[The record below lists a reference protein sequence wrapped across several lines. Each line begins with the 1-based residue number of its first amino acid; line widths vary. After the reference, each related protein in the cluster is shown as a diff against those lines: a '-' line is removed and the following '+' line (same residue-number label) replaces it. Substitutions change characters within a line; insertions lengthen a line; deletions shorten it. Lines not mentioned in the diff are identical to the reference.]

1 MKKIIDFL
9 KKIFLFLNRFFENK
23 VFNTRKNTIKFLTLL
38 VFTVLFLIQ
47 LSIIIFNNSIYNNG
61 SDDILQYYVIME
73 GFIRSIREGSLSFF
87 DLNNYFG
94 ASFFSNLY
102 YVPLD
107 IFTFVSLLLSFIMP
121 TVIAISSTELI
132 KIVVGVLLVAI
143 YLSLKNFKPKTIFW
157 VGLIY
162 FVNGGTVSF
171 MNFPAFLS
179 MTVYLPLAMIVI
191 HYFFEK
197 KYWVVPIF
205 VLAIVFYNFYLAYMV
220 LAFISFAFIIE
231 YFKYQKFSIKS
242 FILNGIGF
250 LLLLLLGVVMSSV
263 ILLPAITF
271 ISEETI
277 RTPVEFQPWILDLKI
292 IELNLFK
299 PEVYLR
305 YFAKMYAPQ
314 RPVSFRGFL
323 GDYKLEHVSNYV
335 TIIGFLFMAM
345 IFFMKGKVALVYK
358 IMFGVL
364 VIFSIIPFFSTVLS
378 GTFIMEMFSDG
389 SQDAYPY
396 NRWLNMVPLL
406 QVLVIAYVMDSYDFN
421 AKKRIPL
428 YVTGGLIAIIGLFI
442 VIYYGN
448 HMYDESLSDFVKES
462 LKYDRILMIV
472 TLSIFLLAL
481 LLIIIKK
488 IRFIRILLFAEIVL
502 AVGYMFTSGFG
513 SVGKLD
519 TFSEMN
525 GINDFMNENIGDLDF
540 TRVYVDLG
548 EFDVQDRN
556 YNQMTSLPTNT
567 RIFHSWSDSET
578 DDLAFLM
585 FPNTAY
591 SSERQSKLK
600 MNYYSYYLSSF
611 LGYKYVVTESNE
623 NSLEYSDD
631 FELIASNDEYALY
644 KIKPVDGFY
653 VYDKYITYDDFKDF
667 VKSNPEIV
675 AERVFLLGAIIDQER
690 YDISQFGFDKL
701 IEADISY
708 DVTER
713 MVGPSS
719 LLEYSYAVNRQGLN
733 GDEDKDFYVY
743 DQLDIDYNSGE
754 VILRDT
760 ARGMSNYGEVFY
772 INENNEEF
780 ACKIS
785 EYSQDTIIQCGQF
798 FSPIKSVFVENTE
811 QILTPPR
818 FNKRLERA
826 IAGYSYLVYDLG
838 EINIS
843 MTNPLLKFSFSNYT
857 IDKNFIVDEAGNEI
871 YSVNGMYYPTTD
883 MKRMFVFKNNDLYN
897 HNNLFNLY
905 LNYTAF
911 EPLSE
916 DIIYDKN
923 IVSNKQLTVEN
934 GRIHLSYNYNQPS
947 DGNHII
953 TIPVTYSDDW
963 QFTSDE
969 IYDKISVSGGFL
981 GIIIPEGKTSVDIT
995 LKFIPKNIKSGLYI
1009 SLIGTVIYSG
1019 LVVYPILKKKLR
1031 WSKENDES

>member
-1 MKKIIDFL
+1 MKKIINFI
-9 KKIFLFLNRFFENK
+9 KKIYNFLNHFFETK

-73 GFIRSIREGSLSFF
+73 GFIRSIREGTLSFF

-107 IFTFVSLLLSFIMP
+107 VFTFISLLLSFIMP

-132 KIVVGVLLVAI
+132 KIVVGVLLVGI
-143 YLSLKNFKPKTIFW
+143 YLSLKKYKPKTIFW

-205 VLAIVFYNFYLAYMV
+205 VLAIVLYNFYLAYMV

-231 YFKYQKFSIKS
+231 YFKFQKFSIKS
-242 FILNGIGF
+242 FLLNGIGF
-250 LLLLLLGVVMSSV
+250 LSLLLLGVIMSSV

-277 RTPVEFQPWILDLKI
+277 RTPVDFKPWILDLRF
-292 IELNLFK
+292 IELKLFQ

-323 GDYKLEHVSNYV
+323 GDYKLEHVSNYMTV
-335 TIIGFLFMAM
+335 IGFLLMTM

-358 IMFGVL
+358 IMFAAL
-364 VIFSIIPFFSTVLS
+364 LMFSILPFFSTILS

-406 QVLVIAYVMDSYDFN
+406 QVLVIAYVMEHYDFN

-428 YVTGGLIAIIGLFI
+428 YVMGGFITAIGLFI
-442 VIYYGN
+442 IIYYGM
-448 HMYDESLSDFVKES
+448 HMDDEGLSNFVKES
-462 LKYDRILMIV
+462 LRYDRLLMIISMV
-472 TLSIFLLAL
+472 IFLLGIA
-481 LLIIIKK
+481 LIIIN
-488 IRFIRILLFAEIVL
+488 RFKLIRILLFAEVAL

-513 SVGKLD
+513 SHGKLD

-525 GINDFMNENIGDLDF
+525 EINEFINENVNDDDF
-540 TRVYVDLG
+540 TRVFVDLS

-556 YNQMTSLPTNT
+556 FNQMTTLPTNT
-567 RIFHSWSDSET
+567 RVFHSWSDAET

-585 FPNTAY
+585 FPNTPF
-591 SSERQSKLK
+591 SSERQSKIK

-611 LGYKYVVTESNE
+611 LGYKYIVIESKE

-631 FELIASNDEYALY
+631 FELISSNDNYALY
-644 KIKPVDGFY
+644 KILPAEGFY
-653 VYDKYITYDDFKDF
+653 VQDKYITYDDFKDF
-667 VKSNPEIV
+667 VKSNPKIV

-690 YDISQFGFDKL
+690 YDISEFGFEEL
-701 IEADISY
+701 IEEDLNFNVSEKIIN
-708 DVTER
+708 
-713 MVGPSS
+713 PSS
-719 LLEYSYAVNRQGLN
+719 ILEYTYSIRREGLEN
-733 GDEDKDFYVY
+733 EEVRDFYVY
-743 DQLDIDYNSGE
+743 DDLDINYQSGE

-760 ARGMSNYGEVFY
+760 ARSMSDYGEVFY
-772 INENNEEF
+772 IDEDNETK

-785 EYSQDTIIQCGQF
+785 EYNQDAIIQCGQF
-798 FSPIKSVFVENTE
+798 FSPINAIYVEKTDA
-811 QILTPPR
+811 ISSGPR
-818 FNKRLERA
+818 FNMRLERA
-826 IAGYSYLVYDLG
+826 ISGYSYLVYDLDNLSIG
-838 EINIS
+838 
-843 MTNPLLKFSFSNYT
+843 MTNSLLRFNFSNYS
-857 IDKNFIVDEAGNEI
+857 IQKNFIVDGDGNEI
-871 YSVNGMYYPTTD
+871 YSVNGLYYFSSD
-883 MKRMFVFKNNDLYN
+883 LKRIFIFKSNDLYEN
-897 HNNLFNLY
+897 NNLFSLY

-911 EPLSE
+911 EPISE
-916 DIIYDKN
+916 DIIFDKN
-923 IVSNKQLTVEN
+923 IVSNKSLIIDKNEIQ
-934 GRIHLSYNYNQPS
+934 LSYDYNQPS
-947 DGNHII
+947 EGNHIV

-969 IYDKISVSGGFL
+969 KYDKISVSGGFL
-981 GIIIPEGKTSVDIT
+981 GVIIPEGETSVDIT
-995 LKFIPKNIKSGLYI
+995 LKFIPKNIYSGLYL
-1009 SLIGTVIYSG
+1009 SLMGTGVYLG
-1019 LVVYPILKKKLR
+1019 LVAFPILKKRLKRGDL
-1031 WSKENDES
+1031 NDES

>member
-1 MKKIIDFL
+1 MKKLLGFI
-9 KKIFLFLNRFFENK
+9 KKIYLFLSHFFETK

-47 LSIIIFNNSIYNNG
+47 ISIIIFNNSIYNNG

-73 GFIRSIREGSLSFF
+73 GFIRSIKEGSLSFF

-107 IFTFVSLLLSFIMP
+107 IFTLISLLLSFIMP
-121 TVIAISSTELI
+121 TVIAISSTELL

-143 YLSLKNFKPKTIFW
+143 YLSLKKYKTQTIFW

-179 MTVYLPLAMIVI
+179 MTVYLPMALIVI

-205 VLAIVFYNFYLAYMV
+205 VLAIVLYNFYLAYMV

-231 YFKYQKFSIKS
+231 YFKYQKFSVKS
-242 FILNGIGF
+242 LIFKGLGF
-250 LLLLLLGVVMSSV
+250 LSLLLLGVIMSSV

-277 RTPVEFQPWILDLKI
+277 RTPVDFKPWILNLKF
-292 IELNLFK
+292 IELKLFE

-335 TIIGFLFMAM
+335 TVVGFFLMTL

-364 VIFSIIPFFSTVLS
+364 LTFSLVPFFSTVLS

-389 SQDAYPY
+389 TQAAYPY

-406 QVLVIAYVMDSYDFN
+406 QVLVIAYVMENYEFS

-428 YVTGGLIAIIGLFI
+428 FVMSGLIILIGLFI

-448 HMYDESLSDFVKES
+448 HMNDESLSDFVKES

-472 TLSIFLLAL
+472 SLIIFLLAMTF
-481 LLIIIKK
+481 LLIKK
-488 IRFIRILLFAEIVL
+488 YPLIRIFLFAEVVL

-513 SVGKLD
+513 SHGKLD

-525 GINDFMNENIGDLDF
+525 TINDFMNAHIDDSEF
-540 TRVYVDLG
+540 TRVFVDLS

-556 YNQMTSLPTNT
+556 FNQMTSFPTNT
-567 RIFHSWSDSET
+567 RVFHSWSDSET

-585 FPNTAY
+585 FPNTPY
-591 SSERQSKLK
+591 SSERQSKIK
-600 MNYYSYYLSSF
+600 MNYYSYYLSAF
-611 LGYKYVVTESNE
+611 LGYKYIVIESNE
-623 NSLEYSDD
+623 NSLDHSDD
-631 FELIASNDEYALY
+631 FELIASNDDYALY
-644 KIKPVDGFY
+644 KIEPVDGFY
-653 VYDKYITYDDFKDF
+653 VNNHYITYENFKDF
-667 VKSNPEIV
+667 VKANPDIA
-675 AERVFLLGAIIDQER
+675 AERIFLLGAIIDQDR
-690 YDISQFGFDKL
+690 YDISEFGFEEL
-701 IEADISY
+701 TEEDINYQVS
-708 DVTER
+708 EK
-713 MVGPSS
+713 MIGPSS
-719 LLEYSYAVNRQGLN
+719 LLEYSYEIPRPGLDTETEKN
-733 GDEDKDFYVY
+733 FYVY
-743 DQLDIDYNSGE
+743 NDLDIDYQSGE
-754 VILRDT
+754 IILRDT
-760 ARGMSNYGEVFY
+760 ARGMADYGEVFY
-772 INENNEEF
+772 RNENDEEI

-785 EYSQDTIIQCGQF
+785 EYNHDTIIQCGQF
-798 FSPIKSVFVENTE
+798 FSPVKSIYVEKTN
-811 QILTPPR
+811 QMSSPPR

-826 IAGYSYLVYDLG
+826 IGGYSYLVYELDNLN
-838 EINIS
+838 IN
-843 MTNPLLKFSFSNYT
+843 MTNPLLKFDFSNYD
-857 IDKNFIVDEAGNEI
+857 IEKNFIVDESGNEI
-871 YSVNGMYYPTTD
+871 YSVNGLYYPSSD
-883 MKRMFVFKNNDLYN
+883 MKRIYIFKTNELYG
-897 HNNLFNLY
+897 HKNLFNLY

-911 EPLSE
+911 EPITE

-923 IVSNKQLTVEN
+923 IVKNKSLRIEN
-934 GRIHLSYNYNQPS
+934 GRIHLSYDYDQPS
-947 DGNHII
+947 EGNHVI
-953 TIPVTYSDDW
+953 TVPVTYSDDW
-963 QFTSDE
+963 QFTSDVK
-969 IYDKISVSGGFL
+969 YDKISVSGGFL
-981 GIIIPEGKTSVDIT
+981 GIIVPEGETSVEIT
-995 LKFIPKNIKSGLYI
+995 LKFMPKNIKTGLYI
-1009 SLIGTVIYSG
+1009 SLMGTGIYSG
-1019 LVVYPILKKKLR
+1019 LIAYPILKKRLKRGDLN
-1031 WSKENDES
+1031 EES